1 MDDIYNEIILDHY
14 SNPCNRGKL
23 ENPTIIMEG
32 VNPLCGDEISLYL
45 LIENDY
51 IKDVKF
57 DGKGCSISQASASMM
72 TEAIKGNG
80 LSEVVS
86 IIDAFKKMIQGEE
99 VSFDLGDLVA
109 FKGLRKFPSRV
120 KCALLAWNTLQKALD
135 EFRNKK

>member
-14 SNPCNRGKL
+14 SNLCNRGKL